1 MTAMPVETP
10 QLLSP
15 AQVDREIDQMLLDG
29 TARTASEAEERF
41 LDAHLH
47 DIAQLATYLG
57 DEEFRSHPAV
67 KLLLSHGSR
76 SWEDR
81 AL

>member
-1 MTAMPVETP
+1 MAVQTP
-10 QLLSP
+10 QLMDP

-29 TARTASEAEERF
+29 TAQSASDAEEKF

-47 DIAQLATYLG
+47 DIAQLATYLP
-57 DEEFRSHPAV
+57 DDEFRNHPAI

-76 SWEDR
+76 SWEDG